1 VTIIGSS
8 RVVRGLE
15 PGPIFYGTPLSEEEI
30 EKISKPQGEKSVWA
44 KNACPTPFEGDSLAM
59 LPSGLTL
66 TVLDGDGSGDCQSN
80 YSLTLKRISHYN
92 LPTMSFTP
100 HIIVRLLSIVPVVL
114 IFVAVANAQQR
125 PLLTEDVDI
134 IPPGTMRIEAGI
146 DFLQGAKF
154 PVSGLMGDLTRVA
167 VIGVNFGIAPNVEFQ
182 IEGVAQ
188 NFLSINSRG
197 TSAIPLSLGPGAT
210 STNDTGDFTL
220 WTKIKLRNETRRGPS
235 LGFRF
240 GVQLPN
246 SNQSRGLG
254 LNQTNAYGSLLV
266 GKKFGRDG
274 RLNTFGNLG
283 IAILTAPTTLFTQND
298 VFTYGVAGIFRFNK
312 QFSLAGE
319 VNGRANTRPGNGPPG
334 TESQSEAR
342 LGMQIR
348 ASGLRFDF
356 AGIKG
361 LTGFSPNSGVTVGV
375 TYDTPRIFTPA
386 K

>member
-1 VTIIGSS
+1 MT
-8 RVVRGLE
+8 
-15 PGPIFYGTPLSEEEI
+15 
-30 EKISKPQGEKSVWA
+30 
-44 KNACPTPFEGDSLAM
+44 SL
-59 LPSGLTL
+59 
-66 TVLDGDGSGDCQSN
+66 
-80 YSLTLKRISHYN
+80 LKRARKF
-92 LPTMSFTP
+92 LVAFAF
-100 HIIVRLLSIVPVVL
+100 VLSL
-114 IFVAVANAQQR
+114 SLMARAQQR

-154 PVSGLMGDLTRVA
+154 PVSAIKGDLTRVG
-167 VIGVNFGIAPNVEFQ
+167 VIGVNFGMAPNVEFQ

-188 NFLSINSRG
+188 NFVDINSRG
-197 TSAIPLSLGPGAT
+197 TSAIPLSLAPGAN

-220 WTKIKLRNETRRGPS
+220 WAKFKLRNETRHAPS

-246 SNQSRGLG
+246 SNQARGIG
-254 LNQTNAYGSLLV
+254 LNQTNAYGSVLV

-274 RLNTFGNLG
+274 RFNTFGNLG
-283 IAILTAPTTLFTQND
+283 IAILTAPTQLFSQND
-298 VFTYGVAGIFRFNK
+298 VLTYGLAGIFRLNK

-319 VNGRANTRPGNGPPG
+319 INGRANTRPGNGPLG
-334 TESQSEAR
+334 TESQGEAR

-361 LTGFSPNSGVTVGV
+361 LTSFTHNSGVTIGV
-375 TYDTPRIFTPA
+375 TYDTPSIFAPA